1 MYKSESKPPF
11 RGPPPQQQS
20 VPPHMVTHEPAR
32 VPDDVEINQLFSV
45 VQEGDSTKIIKYI
58 SENNSAVGLRDT
70 EGRTALHIVLNN
82 DFVTMTDQ
90 QRYDLVKFLIN
101 HGVAINAM
109 DKNNVTALHLAVKFQ
124 DYKIA
129 KLLIDRGADVMATDN
144 QGMNALHYLT
154 QGKIESCENPK
165 EVKDIVPA
173 PEKEEKEVQK
183 REPPQ
188 KELKELT
195 KHIIE
200 LLGTDEF
207 NKFIKSS
214 KRTIQDIENVY
225 PQFALDQKNQFTNE
239 LLEIA
244 KDTSKTDEEKQ
255 ELVRNKIS
263 AISKGVAEHLTKE
276 KLKEALK
283 NVDYSEP
290 VDDPNTIL
298 KKSSQEQIIEINN
311 QFINKEQDSILFK
324 ILDDFTSLVGTLQ
337 IMKQNI
343 NNIYENFSE
352 IEYINSFSKRNNFII
367 NRDRPLLGRW
377 DLGINHID
385 LQTLFMHPTLRP
397 EVNKN
402 ELNMSGPIVDDLL
415 VNEKSKNPI
424 ISRGTKTQIEI
435 WKRTG
440 VKKVQP
446 VPLTIDPTPIL
457 GPNIDI
463 ETLGPE
469 IPKPPSL
476 QNPNYRNLPVFF
488 LAKYVYAIR
497 RMEYHKDVI
506 EFNLDGILGDDG
518 YMQTGYTYEIMQKVN
533 SSILISIINSI
544 QNIVFAFEDKHVVF
558 DKIGELGNEINKI
571 YNSGKDYPY
580 IFAWEYAQDVV
591 QQIST
596 TFAQLE
602 ANMIKYYKNLLVLQ
616 DDLNKIVDI
625 INTLS
630 GLKIMKSY
638 FDTPFNDPNTGSNS
652 EYFDRNFLFFKKLP
666 ESYDEYR
673 QIYRVY
679 RDLPTL
685 RQKLY
690 NAFIPTVNKYSYAK
704 YYFSNIKDKSVG
716 STEINYSKIRKSH
729 FANSTTIED
738 IEDGTNGTYDQTFNR
753 FPIADRN
760 STVGYLVDF
769 YVFDNNDNQDMRSRV
784 NPEISFGSAPPLPS
798 DLQPARGNNIGT
810 LGLSVTERPPID
822 RSLALEPAIGDVL
835 NNHLFILKNMLIEQI
850 LTVFNTTGLPQ
861 SQLLQDLIDRTKS
874 SFNIDDNQAR
884 RTALTII
891 AQISDTLILDHYKY
905 SIQSASN
912 SLARKIVNGVA
923 TTDSQFARILQA
935 VTTSPREKEPILRV
949 DTGFA
954 LNLQKLFDEILY
966 PFTTSIVAPDS
977 KKFRA
982 LQFTEV
988 TVREPEDKQNQY
1000 PIHSFNYSQ
1009 PFKITEEDCY
1019 IIDDRIIDL
1028 LGTRLDLLN
1037 ARDIS
1042 GYTPLNYA
1050 VNTLHTGVIK
1060 KLVQKG
1066 AEVARTRVASRSGV
1080 TPLGQANELY
1090 QQHLSFIYDHNSPAN
1105 LNKFYKPILET
1116 MIKDLELNYKNN
1128 VMRYIDIIFPMLLNL
1143 YNQMFYI
1150 YYQKYLNNWSRED
1163 RQAFENLLVQL
1174 NIVPKIEVA
1183 EVPLLNISD
1192 FRSVRHAIS
1201 TDPLSRKSEQLD
1213 KTHMNDALQISR
1225 LQHQIDNLQKEID
1238 ELRNRATT
1246 DWKIQRYVNRL
1257 VAEQGNLRAEIARF
1271 TAKTT
1276 STGVEISNVYQNL
1289 ETKTAQITQDL
1300 ITRTNN
1306 FIGSDKHLNVNSV
1319 TDLYQNVFDYV
1330 VNDNSIGRPIQ
1341 YTGYEDFN
1349 LYQEIWTKYLESEN
1363 LMLNVANLHF
1373 VAVVLQTKL
1382 AEMMT
1387 QNQWSIVAPH
1397 LNLVNKLY
1405 DNILLPVVDDY
1416 RLLPKELNKQVN
1428 YVLTDVFDIMVHVV
1442 RYTICANMY
1451 QSVIKA
1457 ITKYFMA
1464 INPKEIE
1471 RMGRGDIMMMY
1482 GDEKNY
1488 SDLIRKLVKRVVD
1501 FSLPAPTVIAVPP
1514 TPPAPGTVPPPVA
1527 PPAPR
1532 VAPTV
1537 AKNPDPRLERYIVFD
1552 MPKLLVKYQLQLFVD
1567 DVDPHRKISAIDQ
1580 IFQPIIELLMNN
1592 PAIKIPEDSSL
1603 IVNLKSNIFKY
1614 YNEIIST
1621 VIPMMQII
1629 LDNYNRYIINDS
1641 RLVDIMQTMTQKA
1654 TTETN

>member
-290 VDDPNTIL
+290 VDDPNIIL
-298 KKSSQEQIIEINN
+298 KFDTEEYIRKVGRNFTEV
-311 QFINKEQDSILFK
+311 EQDK
-324 ILDDFTSLVGTLQ
+324 ILRKAGEDFIKLENVLQIARESIDNCYNDLSEIQYINDFTMANRFGNPFIGMSFAVLSDLFYHDTLV
-337 IMKQNI
+337 
-343 NNIYENFSE
+343 
-352 IEYINSFSKRNNFII
+352 
-367 NRDRPLLGRW
+367 LG
-377 DLGINHID
+377 DL
-385 LQTLFMHPTLRP
+385 
-397 EVNKN
+397 KN
-402 ELNMSGPIVDDLL
+402 ELNMTGPIVDDLL
-415 VNEKSKNPI
+415 ENSKNKMPNI
-424 ISRGTKTQIEI
+424 PRGTKSDIEI
-435 WKRTG
+435 WKKRG
-440 VKKVQP
+440 IKNINP
-446 VPLTIDPTPIL
+446 MPLTDDSGLPAPIT
-457 GPNIDI
+457 GPNINRGA
-463 ETLGPE
+463 LGPD
-469 IPKPPSL
+469 IPIPP
-476 QNPNYRNLPVFF
+476 QFANPNYNNLAVYF
-488 LAKYVYAIR
+488 LAKYVYAIK
-497 RMEYHKDVI
+497 RMEFHQKLI
-506 EFNLDGILGDDG
+506 EKNINEIIKDDG
-518 YMQTGYTYEIMQKVN
+518 YLKAGYTYEIMQRVV

-544 QNIVFAFEDKHVVF
+544 HNMMYAFDDGQSVIT
-558 DKIGELGNEINKI
+558 KISKISTKINKI
-571 YNSGKDYPY
+571 VKDNSNYPY
-580 IFAWEYAQDVV
+580 IFAWEHAQDVIKRL
-591 QQIST
+591 QT
-596 TFAQLE
+596 DFAQVE
-602 ANMIKYYKNLLVLQ
+602 SNMKNYYLSMRTIQN
-616 DDLNKIVDI
+616 DLNKFIDAV
-625 INTLS
+625 NFQS
-630 GLKIMKSY
+630 GLSIMISY
-638 FDTPFNDPNTGSNS
+638 LRSPFNDPNTISNY
-652 EYFDRNFLFFKKLP
+652 EYFNRNFMFLRPLP
-666 ESYDEYR
+666 ETLDDYR
-673 QIYRVY
+673 DIYLQFS
-679 RDLPTL
+679 DLPTL
-685 RQKLY
+685 RRKIY
-690 NAFIPTVNKYSYAK
+690 SIYIPTVNKYNYAK
-704 YYFSNIKDKSVG
+704 YYFSNTKNTAVG
-716 STEINYSKIRKSH
+716 SVEINYSGIRKSH
-729 FANSTTIED
+729 FRDDTTFNHIEN
-738 IEDGTNGTYDQTFNR
+738 GTNGTQDRIFR
-753 FPIADRN
+753 FPIGPRFTRIGFLVDSFAFDRN
-760 STVGYLVDF
+760 
-769 YVFDNNDNQDMRSRV
+769 DNIDAAG
-784 NPEISFGSAPPLPS
+784 FGGIIPDILIGEMPPLPA
-798 DLQPARGNNIGT
+798 DLQPMRGGGMGII
-810 LGLSVTERPPID
+810 GLSTVERPPID

-874 SFNIDDNQAR
+874 SLNIDDDQAR

-1567 DVDPHRKISAIDQ
+1567 DVDPHRKISSLDQ